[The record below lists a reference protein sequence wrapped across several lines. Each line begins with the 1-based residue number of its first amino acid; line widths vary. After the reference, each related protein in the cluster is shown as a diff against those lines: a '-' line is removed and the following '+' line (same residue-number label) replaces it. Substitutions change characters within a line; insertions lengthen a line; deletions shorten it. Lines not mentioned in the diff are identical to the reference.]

1 MLDDDFDL
9 DPTVE
14 KVVHLARRA
23 VALDPAARRRLLV
36 AARSLPRPSSPPNRW
51 AWLTSARS
59 LRLSP
64 LAGAALAAGLVGV
77 GVLVGLD
84 LGTQRSHAVA
94 GSRGE
99 RAVGLPRS
107 PVVPEWAARRDGV
120 KFVLVAPQAARVSLV
135 GDFNG
140 WDPAA
145 TPMQRTP
152 TGGTWSVV
160 VPLSAGRHEYAFVV
174 DGKHWL
180 PDPSAP
186 LAPVDGLGAP
196 NSVVLVSGSSS

>member
-1 MLDDDFDL
+1 MLDDDLEFDPAL
-9 DPTVE
+9 EHVVTV
-14 KVVHLARRA
+14 ARRP
-23 VALDPAARRRLLV
+23 VAMDPAARRRLLV
-36 AARSLPRPSSPPNRW
+36 AIRAEPRPSRRVSRW
-51 AWLTSARS
+51 AWLTEGRS

-64 LAGAALAAGLVGV
+64 IAGLALAAGLVGI

-84 LGTQRSHAVA
+84 LGSPRDLADDGLGGGVA
-94 GSRGE
+94 EKRGS
-99 RAVGLPRS
+99 
-107 PVVPEWAARRDGV
+107 VPDRQVRDGV

-186 LAPVDGLGAP
+186 LAPVDGFGAP
-196 NSVVLVSGSSS
+196 NSVVLVGRSSS

>member
-1 MLDDDFDL
+1 MLDDDLEF
-9 DPTVE
+9 DPTLE
-14 KVVHLARRA
+14 HVVAVARRP
-23 VALDPAARRRLLV
+23 VAMDPAARRRLLV
-36 AARSLPRPSSPPNRW
+36 AVRAEARPSRGRGRW
-51 AWLTSARS
+51 AWLTDARP

-64 LAGAALAAGLVGV
+64 VAGAALAAGLVGV

-84 LGTQRSHAVA
+84 LGS
-94 GSRGE
+94 
-99 RAVGLPRS
+99 PRS
-107 PVVPEWAARRDGV
+107 VADAGYGGPAPIEPMPARDPARDGV
-120 KFVLVAPQAARVSLV
+120 KFVLVAPQAVRVSLV

-145 TPMQRTP
+145 TPMERTP

-160 VPLSAGRHEYAFVV
+160 VPLRTGRHEYAFVV
-174 DGKHWL
+174 DGKQWL

-196 NSVVLVSGSSS
+196 NSVVLVRGSSS